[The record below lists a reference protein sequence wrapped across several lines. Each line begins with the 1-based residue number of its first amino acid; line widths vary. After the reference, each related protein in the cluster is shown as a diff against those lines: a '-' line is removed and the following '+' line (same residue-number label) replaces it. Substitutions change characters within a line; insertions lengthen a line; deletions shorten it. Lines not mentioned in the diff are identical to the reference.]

1 MFYIILKYFV
11 DFTFLKEYN
20 FYYSTILGGI
30 FMLHITSLTEGLELF
45 KALGS
50 DVRVSILNIL
60 LENNNMSMNELAS
73 RLNIT
78 NGALTSH
85 VKKLESTGLIS
96 TSSESAGHGNQKIC
110 SVHLDKILIDL
121 ERDDDFANVYSTE
134 LKIGHYS
141 NYSICPTCG
150 LASSQALIGEVDD
163 PRYFEHPDRYNAD
176 ILWFTKGYVEYVIPN
191 FIPTSQK
198 ITQITLSAELSSEAP
213 GVNNDWPSDIS
224 FYLNDT
230 CIGTW
235 TSPGDFGDVKGIFT
249 PDWWYPNWN
258 QYGMLKLVVIN
269 KKGTFIDGLKIS
281 DVSIDS
287 FDLDY
292 RSGIRFRM
300 AVEDDAA
307 HVGGLT
313 IFGKSFGNYG
323 QDIKV
328 NINYAPI
335 AEPEQ
340 D

>member
-1 MFYIILKYFV
+1 
-11 DFTFLKEYN
+11 
-20 FYYSTILGGI
+20 
-30 FMLHITSLTEGLELF
+30 MLHITSLMDGLEIF

-50 DVRVSILNIL
+50 DVRIEILNIL

-73 RLNIT
+73 RLKIT

-85 VKKLESTGLIS
+85 IKKLESCGLIT

-121 ERDDDFANVYSTE
+121 EKEEEFSNVYNTE
-134 LKIGHYS
+134 LKVGHYS
-141 NYSICPTCG
+141 SYNICPTCG
-150 LASSQALIGEVDD
+150 LASSKALIGEVDD

-176 ILWFTKGYVEYVIPN
+176 ILWFT
-191 FIPTSQK
+191 
-198 ITQITLSAELSSEAP
+198 QITISAELSSEAP
-213 GVNNDWPSDIS
+213 GVNNVWPSDIS

-230 CIGTW
+230 CIGMW
-235 TSPGDFGDVKGIFT
+235 TSPGDFGDVKGLFT
-249 PDWWYPNWN
+249 PDWWFPNWN
-258 QYGMLKLVVIN
+258 QYGLLKLLVIN

-281 DVSIDS
+281 DVTIDS
-287 FDLDY
+287 FNLDY

-300 AVEDDAA
+300 SVDDDAA

-328 NINYAPI
+328 SLNYAPI
-335 AEPEQ
+335 ES
-340 D
+340 